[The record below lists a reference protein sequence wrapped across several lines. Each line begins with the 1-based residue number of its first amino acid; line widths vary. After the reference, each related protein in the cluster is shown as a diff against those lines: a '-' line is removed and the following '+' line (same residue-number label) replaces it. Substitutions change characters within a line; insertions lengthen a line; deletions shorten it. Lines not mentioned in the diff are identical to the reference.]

1 MDKLI
6 KALFAKGKC
15 KGVRK
20 KTQPYDLK
28 LKSKIIERYLQGDV
42 SFAMLSKQYK
52 IHPGVMSRW
61 VRVIK
66 EGRPVVESKK
76 ISKFTGML
84 KDQTTA
90 RLLEQISCLKRELE
104 EERLRSG
111 LYKKMI
117 EIAERD
123 LGISIEKKYGARR
136 SMNTGKQNKEQQG

>member
-6 KALFAKGKC
+6 KAVFVKGKG

-20 KTQPYDLK
+20 KTEPYDLK

-66 EGRPVVESKK
+66 PK
-76 ISKFTGML
+76 
-84 KDQTTA
+84 
-90 RLLEQISCLKRELE
+90 
-104 EERLRSG
+104 LRNS
-111 LYKKMI
+111 L
-117 EIAERD
+117 
-123 LGISIEKKYGARR
+123 
-136 SMNTGKQNKEQQG
+136 

>member
-1 MDKLI
+1 MNKLI
-6 KALFAKGKC
+6 KAVFVKRKGE
-15 KGVRK
+15 GVRK

-61 VRVIK
+61 IRVIK
-66 EGRPVVESKK
+66 KGRPVVGSKK
-76 ISKFTGML
+76 ISKFTGMS
-84 KDQTTA
+84 KEQTTA
-90 RLLEQISCLKRELE
+90 PLFEEIRCLKRDLE
-104 EERLRSG
+104 DERLRCG

-123 LGISIEKKYGARR
+123 LGIPIEKKYGARR
-136 SMNTGKQNKEQQG
+136 SSNTGKTKKNQ